1 MTDRSAAHSAKKSA
15 PPQAHLRDDP
25 QALRALV
32 LREAAALGFSACG
45 IAPPDTQGQVEF
57 LKNWLAQGFHGE
69 MDFLAEH
76 LHLRADPTA
85 LLPGTRSVICVRMDY
100 LAEPPPRKQPFGQVF
115 AQLNAPSN
123 QAIIARYARGRDY
136 HKTLRGRLKQLAQRL
151 EAQLG
156 PFLSRPFTDS
166 APIFEKTLAQQ
177 AGLGWTGKH
186 TLLIQKQS
194 GSFFVLGELFT
205 GLDIARDT
213 PATAHCGSCTACLD
227 ICPTRAL
234 VAPYQLDARRCIAY
248 LTIEYTGSIPLELRP
263 LIGNRV
269 FGCDDCQLICPWNR
283 FARLGTET
291 DFLARHGLDQIG
303 LLDLWH
309 WDETE
314 FLTKTEGS
322 PLRRTGYAGFMRN
335 VAIAL
340 GNAPP
345 DPAIVQALQQLGH
358 TRGELVAEHAHWAL
372 AQQQRR
378 LPCSGAQSDA
388 DPMA

>member
-1 MTDRSAAHSAKKSA
+1 MVSLVRHLNAADHSAKKSVA
-15 PPQAHLRDDP
+15 PQAHLRDDP
-25 QALRALV
+25 QALRELV

-45 IAPPDTQGQVEF
+45 IAPPDSQGQMEF
-57 LKNWLAQGFHGE
+57 LTEWLAKGYHGD
-69 MDFLAEH
+69 MGFLAEN

-100 LAEPPPRKQPFGQVF
+100 LTEPPPKGLPTES
-115 AQLNAPSN
+115 AS
-123 QAIIARYARGRDY
+123 QAVIARYARGRDY

-205 GLDIARDT
+205 ELQIARNT
-213 PATAHCGSCTACLD
+213 PASAHCGSCSACLD
-227 ICPTRAL
+227 ICPTQAI

-248 LTIEYTGSIPLELRP
+248 LTIEYGGVIDEALRP

-283 FARLGTET
+283 FARLSQET
-291 DFLARHGLDQIG
+291 DFKARHGLDQVS
-303 LLDLWH
+303 LLALWQ
-309 WDETE
+309 WDVAE
-314 FLTKTEGS
+314 FLNKTEGS
-322 PLRRTGYAGFMRN
+322 PLRRTGYSGFMRN
-335 VAIAL
+335 IAIGL
-340 GNAPP
+340 GNAPYS
-345 DPAIVQALQQLGH
+345 DLIVEALQQYGFD
-358 TRGELVAEHAHWAL
+358 RGELVAVHARWAL
-372 AQQQRR
+372 EQQQARQP
-378 LPCSGAQSDA
+378 L
-388 DPMA
+388 